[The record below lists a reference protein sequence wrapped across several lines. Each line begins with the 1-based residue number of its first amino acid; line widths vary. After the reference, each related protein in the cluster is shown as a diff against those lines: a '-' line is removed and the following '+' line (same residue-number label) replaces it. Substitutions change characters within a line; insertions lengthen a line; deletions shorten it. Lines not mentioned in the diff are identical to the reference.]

1 MVNKKRCTI
10 AVIGAG
16 MLGSSVARGWVKEN
30 CTVIAYD
37 KDRQKVESLEELGI
51 CYEESNEAIARA
63 DVVVFALKP
72 HIQLP
77 VVASLAQNLTNKLCF
92 SMAAGIRLEQLAEA
106 APHARWIRGMTNI
119 CAAVNAAFTAYTPSE
134 NVTEEDMK
142 KTKLLFGLLGE
153 REETAEPNLDA
164 ITGISGSGPAYMFT
178 VLEAL
183 TYGGL
188 RVGIP
193 KDLALKAS
201 AATMIGAAKLVL
213 ETGKHPAELKDG
225 VVTPGG
231 TTIEGLYEL
240 EEGAVR
246 ASFIRAIAEATR
258 RGKELGEQKTNKKK

>member
-1 MVNKKRCTI
+1 MVNKNVESI

-16 MLGSSVARGWVKEN
+16 MLGGSVAQGWAHKK
-30 CTVIAYD
+30 CTVFAYD
-37 KDRQKVESLEELGI
+37 KDRQKVEALEKEGVHYI
-51 CYEESNEAIARA
+51 ADSEEAINRA

-77 VVASLAQNLTNKLCF
+77 VIASLATNLSNKLCF
-92 SMAAGIRLEQLAEA
+92 SMAAGLRLEQLMEA
-106 APHARWIRGMTNI
+106 APAARWIRGMTNI
-119 CAAVNAAFTAYTPSE
+119 CASVNAAFTAYTSSLGATDE
-134 NVTEEDMK
+134 DRNVAK
-142 KTKLLFGLLGE
+142 SLFDLLGE
-153 REETAEPNLDA
+153 SEETIEPNLDA

-193 KDLALKAS
+193 KNLALKAS

-213 ETGKHPAELKDG
+213 DTGRHPADLKDG

-231 TTIEGLYEL
+231 TTIEGLYQL

-246 ASFIRAIAEATR
+246 AAFIRAITEATR
-258 RGKELGEQKTNKKK
+258 RGKELGEKKKNS